1 VGLGSPYGR
10 SPETVSGFV
19 ASDGCTFTV
28 TLTPEVSMKPRV
40 GVLSL
45 IACALAACS
54 GGEEMRGSAAGDT
67 PSADDQGTSRDAAPA
82 QSMSLS
88 EGTVPMK
95 VKVDMGKVNY
105 SEEGTGECA
114 SSTESSIY
122 DVPATQWH
130 VTYGGDGSNLP
141 QLNLT
146 VWRPR
151 SGGPDMVGLYLR
163 SGEIT
168 HEISTV
174 KGGAIKG
181 SGTASVRPAGKGGI
195 LNVAGTDADGH
206 PLDLTVVCERFDEVV
221 AEGG

>member
-1 VGLGSPYGR
+1 
-10 SPETVSGFV
+10 
-19 ASDGCTFTV
+19 
-28 TLTPEVSMKPRV
+28 
-40 GVLSL
+40 
-45 IACALAACS
+45 
-54 GGEEMRGSAAGDT
+54 
-67 PSADDQGTSRDAAPA
+67 
-82 QSMSLS
+82 MSLS

-95 VKVDMGKVNY
+95 VKVVMGKVKY

-130 VTYGGDGSNLP
+130 VTYGGDRSSI
-141 QLNLT
+141 QHLNLT

-151 SGGPDMVGLYLR
+151 SGGPDMVGLHLR
-163 SGEIT
+163 SGEID
-168 HEISTV
+168 HEIATV

-181 SGTASVRPAGKGGI
+181 SGAASVRPAGKGGI

-206 PLDLTVVCERFDEVV
+206 PLDLTVECERFDEVV

>member
-1 VGLGSPYGR
+1 
-10 SPETVSGFV
+10 
-19 ASDGCTFTV
+19 
-28 TLTPEVSMKPRV
+28 MKRPV
-40 GVLSL
+40 EWFSL

-54 GGEEMRGSAAGDT
+54 GGGEEMRGPAAGDT
-67 PSADDQGTSRDAAPA
+67 PRADDQGTPRDAAPA

-88 EGTVPMK
+88 EATVPMK
-95 VKVDMGKVNY
+95 VSVVIGKVNY
-105 SEEGTGECA
+105 SEQGTGECA

-130 VTYGGDGSNLP
+130 VTYGGDGSNI
-141 QLNLT
+141 QHLNLT

-151 SGGPDMVGLYLR
+151 AGGSDVAGLHLR
-163 SGEIT
+163 SGEID
-168 HEISTV
+168 HEIATV

-195 LNVAGTDADGH
+195 LNVSGTDADGH
-206 PLDLTVVCERFDEVV
+206 PLDLTVECERFDEVV